1 MLRNRFALT
10 FTKINFMVIPIRTN
24 RFSNLLVVLA
34 AFCIVSLFSC
44 NGSSSSED
52 KKDTTSAAK
61 DTSMKISDSN
71 KMTKDTTKMS
81 TDTSGRGGQP
91 VPPKP

>member
-34 AFCIVSLFSC
+34 AFCIVCLCSC
-44 NGSSSSED
+44 NGSSSSDE
-52 KKDTTSAAK
+52 KKDTTSAGK
-61 DTSMKISDSN
+61 DTGMKMSDSN
-71 KMTKDTTKMS
+71 KMTKDSAKIT
-81 TDTSGRGGQP
+81 TDTTGRGGQP